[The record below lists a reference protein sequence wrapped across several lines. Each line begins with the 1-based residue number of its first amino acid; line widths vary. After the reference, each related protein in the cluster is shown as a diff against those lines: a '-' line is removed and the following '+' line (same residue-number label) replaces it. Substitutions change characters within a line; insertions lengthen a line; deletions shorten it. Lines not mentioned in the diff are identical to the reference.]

1 MVENPNEVNIFESG
15 FLQQFQTAQ
24 TNLATNAGTSFQG
37 ASGSTPIF
45 DAAFQDNMEGGYG
58 FGGFIYN
65 LQHGQVG
72 SMASSIS
79 TPFGATGNYFCNL
92 VPTTFTPCSANL
104 GYSGNGGS
112 FPANLLQANPFTAG
126 NGTGYLTAAGY
137 SNYHSMQIEFRQ
149 ENWHGMHF
157 TVNYTWARALGM
169 NTQYTLRNLRLA
181 YGPTPADLR
190 QVLNV
195 LGSYDLPF
203 GKGKALLNSNAI
215 LDRAVGGWTLG
226 TTSVLTSGGP
236 FQMAGGNQTYNNL
249 FDGGINL
256 TGVTNKQLQKAIGY
270 RSADKLGYTDF
281 WIDPKYISAGGSA
294 NSTYLIPNSTP
305 GTVGTRYWLYGT
317 RYFKPNLSASKSLT
331 LRNDMKFS
339 MQGEFLDLFNHAR
352 REVGDAGLQDASFG
366 QTFGKGA
373 DNYTQTGL
381 PFGRIIEIR
390 GNFEF

>member
-1 MVENPNEVNIFESG
+1 
-15 FLQQFQTAQ
+15 
-24 TNLATNAGTSFQG
+24 
-37 ASGSTPIF
+37 
-45 DAAFQDNMEGGYG
+45 
-58 FGGFIYN
+58 
-65 LQHGQVG
+65 
-72 SMASSIS
+72 
-79 TPFGATGNYFCNL
+79 
-92 VPTTFTPCSANL
+92 
-104 GYSGNGGS
+104 
-112 FPANLLQANPFTAG
+112 
-126 NGTGYLTAAGY
+126 
-137 SNYHSMQIEFRQ
+137 
-149 ENWHGMHF
+149 
-157 TVNYTWARALGM
+157 
-169 NTQYTLRNLRLA
+169 
-181 YGPTPADLR
+181 
-190 QVLNV
+190 VLNV

-256 TGVTNKQLQKAIGY
+256 TGVTNKQLQKAIAY
-270 RSADKLGYTDF
+270 RSADKLGYTDY

-331 LRNDMKFS
+331 LRNEMKFS
-339 MQGEFLDLFNHAR
+339 MQGEFLDVFNHAR

-366 QTFGKGA
+366 QTFGKSA